1 MDLTCQYLVCVAVSC
16 LYSCRMSMDRLFKKN
31 IETREY
37 CPFMFDKG
45 LDMSR
50 EGNIAMDYLS

>member
-1 MDLTCQYLVCVAVSC
+1 
-16 LYSCRMSMDRLFKKN
+16 MDRLFKKI

-37 CPFMFDKG
+37 CPFMFDEG

-50 EGNIAMDYLS
+50 EDNIAMDYLS

>member
-1 MDLTCQYLVCVAVSC
+1 VSC